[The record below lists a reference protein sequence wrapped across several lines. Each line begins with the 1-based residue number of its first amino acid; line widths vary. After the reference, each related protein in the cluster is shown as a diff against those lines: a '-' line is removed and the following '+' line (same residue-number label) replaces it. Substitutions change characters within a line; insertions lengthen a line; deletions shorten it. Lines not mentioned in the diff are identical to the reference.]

1 MDNRKEI
8 KFGSEGRQQ
17 LMEGID
23 ILANA
28 VVSTLGPNGR
38 NVLIDNFPEAPSS
51 TKDGVTVAKNV
62 EVDGKIQ
69 NLGAQVIKAAATK
82 TADKAGD
89 GTTTSTLLAREIVKE
104 GLSHLNNNANVTELK
119 RGIDAAVKQVI
130 KSLRDNISEDI
141 SSEEQLEQVATISA
155 NNDVEVGKLIA
166 TAIEKVGRDGVVH
179 IEESKSGETYLETV
193 EGMQFDRGYKS
204 HFFVTDNNTMSC
216 TLDDVYILIA
226 DHKFTQVKEL
236 LPILEGVSSTNK
248 SLLIIAE
255 DIENEALATLIVN
268 KARGTLKVA
277 AVKAP
282 DFGDRRKLIL
292 EDIATLTG
300 GMVFDKDK
308 GMKLDKFSWDW
319 FGQARAVTIDKE
331 QTTIVDGKGDEDA
344 INSRVEQLQSQIEK
358 STTPFETEQLQ
369 NRLAKMVGGVS
380 IIHVGGYNE
389 TEMGEK
395 KDRVDDALHA
405 TKAALSEGIVPGGGS
420 ALLYAREAI
429 TFDKSDEDG
438 INLGKQIVYKACGK
452 PFEQILINAG
462 YSSADAQMIG
472 KYKLVDSGNDTW
484 SGYNIKTEEIVNMK
498 EAGII
503 DPSKVTRTALE
514 NASSAAGT
522 LLLTECVIVQH
533 PDVDSQPQ
541 GGGMPGMF

>member
-17 LMEGID
+17 LMEGIN
-23 ILANA
+23 ILADA

-38 NVLIDNFPEAPSS
+38 NVLIDNYPEAPTS

-104 GLSHLNNNANVTELK
+104 GLSHLNNNANVTEVK

-166 TAIEKVGRDGVVH
+166 TAIDKVGRDGVVH

-216 TLDDVYILIA
+216 TLDDVYVLIA

-300 GMVFDKDK
+300 GIVFDKDK

-319 FGQARAVTIDKE
+319 FGQARAVTINKE
-331 QTTIVDGKGDEDA
+331 QTTIVDGKGDEEA
-344 INSRVEQLQSQIEK
+344 INTRVENLQSQIEK

-405 TKAALSEGIVPGGGS
+405 TKAALGEGIVPGGGA

-429 TFDKSDEDG
+429 TYDKSDEDG
-438 INLGKQIVYKACGK
+438 INLGKQIVFKACGK

-472 KYKLVDSGNDTW
+472 KYKLVESGNNTW
-484 SGYNIKTEEIVNMK
+484 AGYNIKTREIVDMK

-514 NASSAAGT
+514 NAASAAGT

-533 PDVDSQPQ
+533 PDSDAQPQ
-541 GGGMPGMF
+541 GGMPGMF

>member
-17 LMEGID
+17 LMDGIN
-23 ILANA
+23 ILADA
-28 VVSTLGPNGR
+28 VVGTLGPNGR
-38 NVLIDNFPEAPSS
+38 NVLIDNYPEAPTS

-104 GLSHLNNNANVTELK
+104 GLSHLNNNANVTEVK

-166 TAIEKVGRDGVVH
+166 TAIDKVGRDGVVH

-216 TLDDVYILIA
+216 TLDDVYVLIA

-300 GMVFDKDK
+300 GIVFDKDK

-319 FGQARAVTIDKE
+319 FGQARAVTINKE
-331 QTTIVDGKGDEDA
+331 QTTIVDGKGDEEA
-344 INSRVEQLQSQIEK
+344 INTRVENLQSQIEK

-405 TKAALSEGIVPGGGS
+405 TKAALGEGIVPGGGA

-429 TFDKSDEDG
+429 TYDKSDEDG

-472 KYKLVDSGNDTW
+472 KYKLVESGNNTW
-484 SGYNIKTEEIVNMK
+484 AGYNIKTREIVDMK

-514 NASSAAGT
+514 NAASAAGT

-533 PDVDSQPQ
+533 PDSDAQPQ
-541 GGGMPGMF
+541 GGMPGMF